1 MKRYDFLTDA
11 MAVVYTAVQ
20 TERIFQI
27 ISLVLTCIS
36 FALSIIFTVYQW
48 YKKAKEDGKITKDE
62 LKELGEIAKDAI
74 TKGKDIADKIKDTK
88 KK

>member
-36 FALSIIFTVYQW
+36 FALSIILQFINGTRKQ
-48 YKKAKEDGKITKDE
+48 KPTAK
-62 LKELGEIAKDAI
+62 
-74 TKGKDIADKIKDTK
+74 
-88 KK
+88 